1 MSIFSTMHAQIVLF
15 AGYVLCFIALNAI
28 SFLIS
33 LFYRKKLHHASPRW
47 GFLAAIAL
55 AFLSCVLLSGERN
68 GPGASQSI
76 GLLSLVGSA
85 LASIYSTA
93 RLFYIMQRVRK

>member
-1 MSIFSTMHAQIVLF
+1 MNLFSANHMRFMLVE
-15 AGYVLCFIALNAI
+15 GYILCFIALNII
-28 SFLIS
+28 SLLIS
-33 LFYRKKLHHASPRW
+33 LFYRKKFRHPSPQW

-55 AFLSCVLLSGERN
+55 AFVSCVLLSGERN

-85 LASIYSTA
+85 LASIFSTA